1 MSNYVVYFTC
11 KEENM
16 EEKMAHK
23 ICFINQK
30 GGVGKTTTTMQTA
43 AYLYTKK
50 GKRVLMIDMDP
61 QGNLTTCVGVNTDG
75 ENTVSELLLGEAKF
89 EETIMKTPYG
99 DIIPSD
105 SALGYREMEI
115 SGKFGRELLLFQALK
130 DKLGDYDYV
139 LIDCPPAINTF
150 TYNVF
155 MVADSVVVVSEVG
168 LFSARGC
175 GKMIDTVRQAV
186 GVYDRNIHIAGILF
200 TKNNQTKLAKE
211 IREQVSLVSSEYGVR
226 VFETMIGT
234 YPAPIGESQALCKS
248 LFDYAPKHKATAQ
261 YAAAIEEMI
270 KAVEEEI

>member
-1 MSNYVVYFTC
+1 
-11 KEENM
+11 M
-16 EEKMAHK
+16 EDIMARK

-75 ENTVSELLLGEAKF
+75 ENTISELLLGEAKF

-211 IREQVSLVSSEYGVR
+211 IREQVSLVSNEYGVK

-270 KAVEEEI
+270 EAVEEEK

>member
-11 KEENM
+11 KEQNT